1 MAQKISIENYTPA
14 DFESLYDMNQKL
26 YPTMEKNLLVRMLEE
41 MTRLENYRIF
51 IAKDSGN
58 NMGFSVISI
67 RTDYVEGADRSPT
80 GYLEAIYVEPEY
92 RKEGVGK
99 RLVELGEEWCKENGC
114 SQIGSDT
121 WISHE
126 KARAFHQKLGF
137 WEEDELVHFLKN
149 LT

>member
-1 MAQKISIENYTPA
+1 MARSITFEDYKA
-14 DFESLYDMNQKL
+14 EDFESLCDMNQKL
-26 YPTMEKNLLVRMLEE
+26 YPSMEKTLLVRMLKD
-41 MTRLENYRIF
+41 MTRSENYRILM
-51 IAKDSGN
+51 ATDGSGSI
-58 NMGFSVISI
+58 GFSVISI

-92 RKEGVGK
+92 RKEGIGK
-99 RLVELGEEWCKENGC
+99 KLVELGEQWCKENGC

-126 KARAFHQKLGF
+126 KARAFHRKLGF

-149 LT
+149 LA

>member
-26 YPTMEKNLLVRMLEE
+26 YPTMEKNLLVRMLKE
-41 MTRLENYRIF
+41 MARLENYRIF
-51 IAKDSGN
+51 MAKDGGN

-67 RTDYVEGADRSPT
+67 RTDYVEGADGSPT

-92 RKEGVGK
+92 RKEGIGK
-99 RLVELGEEWCKENGC
+99 RLVELGEEWCKENRC

-126 KARAFHQKLGF
+126 KARAFHGKLGF

>member
-51 IAKDSGN
+51 MAKDSGN

-92 RKEGVGK
+92 RKDGVGK

-126 KARAFHQKLGF
+126 KARAFHRKLGF

>member
-51 IAKDSGN
+51 MAKDRGN
-58 NMGFSVISI
+58 NVGFSVISI

-126 KARAFHQKLGF
+126 KARAFHRKLGF

>member
-1 MAQKISIENYTPA
+1 MAQKITIENYTPA

-26 YPTMEKNLLVRMLEE
+26 YPTMEKTLLVRMLEE

-51 IAKDSGN
+51 MAKDSGN

-99 RLVELGEEWCKENGC
+99 RLVELGEEWCKEN
-114 SQIGSDT
+114 
-121 WISHE
+121 WPLRRPR
-126 KARAFHQKLGF
+126 RA
-137 WEEDELVHFLKN
+137 
-149 LT
+149 

>member
-51 IAKDSGN
+51 MAKDSGN

-126 KARAFHQKLGF
+126 KARAFHRKLGF

>member
-51 IAKDSGN
+51 MAKDSGN

-92 RKEGVGK
+92 RKEGIGK

-126 KARAFHQKLGF
+126 KARAFHRKLGF